1 MAGMSL
7 LNDTRQPV
15 WKRPKDAIRIF
26 QVSNATLYRWISE
39 KRIRSMKIEG
49 VRFVDCS
56 AFVSDDTE
64 TAPTSPEL
72 LERAARLET
81 EGRQAHKHAE
91 EIERYVA
98 EREAAE
104 KNGWSQWAEE
114 VAARLQGE

>member
-1 MAGMSL
+1 
-7 LNDTRQPV
+7 
-15 WKRPKDAIRIF
+15 
-26 QVSNATLYRWISE
+26 
-39 KRIRSMKIEG
+39 MKIEG